1 MEDVF
6 KVKQEGTTLMVHL
19 GMEMSV
25 ENTPALKEKLMEY
38 QGQDIEK
45 IVFDAT
51 DLLYISSSGVRLL
64 VFAQQKI
71 GHSPKMEL
79 LNCDKKI
86 YETLDIV
93 GMTQFFSFTEDDR
106 INMQAATPNQAV
118 TEWKKRVTEAKQK
131 MLDHFAAHNDV
142 VVYQMKLEQEDKE

>member
-1 MEDVF
+1 
-6 KVKQEGTTLMVHL
+6 
-19 GMEMSV
+19 
-25 ENTPALKEKLMEY
+25 
-38 QGQDIEK
+38 
-45 IVFDAT
+45 
-51 DLLYISSSGVRLL
+51 
-64 VFAQQKI
+64 
-71 GHSPKMEL
+71 MEL